1 MLQRGSTVKITDNS
15 GGKLGLIIGTYGGH
29 KVGMVKVGDI
39 VKIAVKK
46 ALPVGAAQNHQ
57 KFRAVIVRTKKEI
70 RREDGTY
77 IRFDDNAVVILAGN
91 SGNDPLSTR
100 IFGPVARE
108 LKNAGFNKIISLAPE
123 VL

>member
-15 GGKLGLIIGTYGGH
+15 GGRLGLIIGTYGGH
-29 KVGMVKVGDI
+29 KVSMVRVGDI

-70 RREDGTY
+70 KREDGTY

-91 SGNDPLSTR
+91 SGKDPLGTR